1 MLSREGNVIV
11 VIALLKN
18 DAVGIIGVS
27 NIYIYWHVVRIPGDK
42 IISF

>member
-1 MLSREGNVIV
+1 MSREGNVIV

-27 NIYIYWHVVRIPGDK
+27 NIYIYWDVVRIPGDK
-42 IISF
+42 IISY